1 MKKLSKI
8 INPQT
13 KEVCIAISD
22 NPDTAYFL
30 KAGFEEREI
39 EDAGNGRFY
48 LSGFAPSKPQ
58 PSNEE
63 IRLLRSRAYQFEVDV
78 LTLEISRLRDE
89 PQTAEIETKISEL
102 LEQRRQKVAEIKQ
115 TYPYNA

>member
-8 INPQT
+8 INQQT
-13 KEVCIAISD
+13 KEVCIAVSD
-22 NPDTAYFL
+22 NPDTAYFQ
-30 KAGFEEREI
+30 KSGFI
-39 EDAGNGRFY
+39 EQEVEDTGNGRFY
-48 LSGFAPSKPQ
+48 LAGFAPTKPQ

-63 IRLLRSRAYQFEVDV
+63 IRLLRSRAYAFEVDS

-89 PQTAEIETKISEL
+89 PSTPDIEDEISRLQEC
-102 LEQRRQKVAEIKQ
+102 RRQKVSEIKQ

>member
-13 KEVCIAISD
+13 KEVCIAVSE

-30 KAGFEEREI
+30 NAGFTEREV
-39 EDAGNGRFY
+39 ETNGDGKFY
-48 LSGFAPSKPQ
+48 LSGFLPPKPTL
-58 PSNEE
+58 SNEE
-63 IRLLRSRAYQFEVDV
+63 IRLLRSRAYATETDC
-78 LTLEISRLRDE
+78 LTLEINRLRDE
-89 PQTAEIETKISEL
+89 ISTPDIEAEISRL